1 MGLDSLEIELPPGVT
16 VYFSGQEVRGYV
28 RAVAGSEISCREIT
42 VTLKGKAVVHWTE
55 RRNKRTYSY
64 SNNELYTQTNLVLW
78 NGADAN
84 NKFPPGNH
92 LFPFSFTLPSRLPTS
107 FEGTSGKVIYT
118 LKAVANIPWGIDHVE
133 KLPIIVHN
141 IYDLNLDPRSTQA
154 ISCSVVKTASYCC
167 CFKTGPISF
176 DISIP
181 RSGYVPGEIMYV
193 NGTIQNNCM
202 TAVEYTEAKIIQNIM
217 YRATDKLKEE
227 VNTVQ
232 RVYRP
237 SIKPGRKDVW
247 YHVPL
252 PIPAVTPSALEYCNI
267 IDITYKLKILA
278 KLGANRSPNVEF
290 FIIIGS
296 VALQPSQPGRA
307 EPGVWLPA
315 QNVNIAMPVP
325 SAPEPS
331 MALINDNPPSYPE
344 SEPPSYDDLLN
355 RGAIDYNRR
364 EYVPE
369 KFKQ

>member
-141 IYDLNLDPRSTQA
+141 IYDLNLDPRST
-154 ISCSVVKTASYCC
+154 
-167 CFKTGPISF
+167 
-176 DISIP
+176 
-181 RSGYVPGEIMYV
+181 
-193 NGTIQNNCM
+193 
-202 TAVEYTEAKIIQNIM
+202 NIM